1 MNFNIP
7 KFNINLS
14 QVTFK
19 SNRKATLNNQSTNV
33 KPVNIKPIQN
43 DENGLKWHITN
54 PKEFPNLNYTRN
66 LLDWHDFIRRTPNEY
81 EAWVDGVSKE
91 CEKLELIILD
101 NLSKTN
107 KLIFVDTN
115 ISLDTLKKI
124 TDPSHV
130 LIMLADPSI
139 SVNRFFERPDRE
151 KQFLYKLIMEEKD
164 PNFALNNFREC
175 LSKINSVEKYY
186 YFLNSGFNVIL
197 RDENRTIEETSM
209 IAEKYFQLK

>member
-1 MNFNIP
+1 MKYNNIYFITGTAYAGKSTLAKYLANKYEAILCGENYHDEYFNE
-7 KFNINLS
+7 L
-14 QVTFK
+14 
-19 SNRKATLNNQSTNV
+19 
-33 KPVNIKPIQN
+33 
-43 DENGLKWHITN
+43 D

-81 EAWVDGVSKE
+81 EAWIDGVSKE

-151 KQFLYKLIMEEKD
+151 KQFLYKLLISEENPEK
-164 PNFALNNFREC
+164 ALANFREC
-175 LSKINSVEKYY
+175 LERINSIERYNE
-186 YFLNSGFNVIL
+186 FLNSGFNVIL
-197 RDENRTIEETSM
+197 RDDKRSIEETLNLV
-209 IAEKYFQLK
+209 EKKFKLK

>member
-1 MNFNIP
+1 MKYNNIYFITGTAYAGKSTLAKYLANKYEAILCGENYHDEYFNE
-7 KFNINLS
+7 L
-14 QVTFK
+14 
-19 SNRKATLNNQSTNV
+19 
-33 KPVNIKPIQN
+33 
-43 DENGLKWHITN
+43 D

-81 EAWVDGVSKE
+81 KAWVDGVSKE

-101 NLSKTN
+101 NISKTN

-115 ISLDTLKKI
+115 ISLDTLEKI

-175 LSKINSVEKYY
+175 LSKINSIEKYN

-209 IAEKYFQLK
+209 IAEIYFQLK

>member
-1 MNFNIP
+1 MKYNNIYFITGTAYAGKSTLAKYLANKYEAILCGENYHDEYFNE
-7 KFNINLS
+7 L
-14 QVTFK
+14 
-19 SNRKATLNNQSTNV
+19 
-33 KPVNIKPIQN
+33 
-43 DENGLKWHITN
+43 D

-81 EAWVDGVSKE
+81 ETWVDGVSKE

-101 NLSKTN
+101 DLSKTN

-115 ISLDTLKKI
+115 ISLDTLEKI

-175 LSKINSVEKYY
+175 LSKINSIEKYN

>member
-1 MNFNIP
+1 MKYNNIYFITGTAYAGKSTLAKYLANKYEAILCGENYHDEYFNE
-7 KFNINLS
+7 L
-14 QVTFK
+14 
-19 SNRKATLNNQSTNV
+19 
-33 KPVNIKPIQN
+33 
-43 DENGLKWHITN
+43 D

-139 SVNRFFERPDRE
+139 SVSRFFERPDRE

-175 LSKINSVEKYY
+175 LSKINSIEKYY

>member
-1 MNFNIP
+1 MKYNNIYFITGTAYAGKSTLAKYLANKYEAILCGENYHDEYFNE
-7 KFNINLS
+7 LD
-14 QVTFK
+14 Q
-19 SNRKATLNNQSTNV
+19 
-33 KPVNIKPIQN
+33 
-43 DENGLKWHITN
+43 
-54 PKEFPNLNYTRN
+54 KEFPNLNYTRN

-139 SVNRFFERPDRE
+139 SVSRFFERPDRE

-175 LSKINSVEKYY
+175 LSKINSIEKYN

>member
-1 MNFNIP
+1 MKYNNIYFITGTAYAGKSTLAKYLANKYEAILCGENYHDEYFNE
-7 KFNINLS
+7 L
-14 QVTFK
+14 
-19 SNRKATLNNQSTNV
+19 
-33 KPVNIKPIQN
+33 
-43 DENGLKWHITN
+43 D

-115 ISLDTLKKI
+115 ISLDTLEKI

-175 LSKINSVEKYY
+175 LSKINSIDKHN

-197 RDENRTIEETSM
+197 RDENRTIEETSI

>member
-1 MNFNIP
+1 MKYNNIYFITGTAYAGKSTLAKYLANKYEAILCGENYHDEYFNE
-7 KFNINLS
+7 L
-14 QVTFK
+14 
-19 SNRKATLNNQSTNV
+19 
-33 KPVNIKPIQN
+33 
-43 DENGLKWHITN
+43 D

-81 EAWVDGVSKE
+81 KAWVDGVSKE

-101 NLSKTN
+101 NISKTN

-115 ISLDTLKKI
+115 ISLDTLEKI

-175 LSKINSVEKYY
+175 LSKINSIEKYN